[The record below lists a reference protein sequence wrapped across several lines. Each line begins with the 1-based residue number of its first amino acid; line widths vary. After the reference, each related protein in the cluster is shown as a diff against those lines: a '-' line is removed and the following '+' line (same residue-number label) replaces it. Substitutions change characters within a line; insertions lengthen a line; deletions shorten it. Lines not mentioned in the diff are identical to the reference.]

1 MACSVS
7 PWEFKHLEV
16 LGTRVPS
23 PVEFGEISARIP
35 RLKIETRTPVVE
47 KKNTQQVD
55 EKVPRSPTKRQNL
68 LYVKPQKEKTVTF
81 KVVLPK
87 EKSEVLERNY
97 LCICEERHSKMSTFC
112 SVEDGNDVKEIE
124 FSELMELF
132 NKCNERSSVES
143 FSKLT
148 NTTRGFHGNK
158 ILSDSE
164 TIEVMKL
171 LGTDIIGLKEGLLLI
186 ISQLCMSTVNVK
198 RFLENGLMNTL
209 MNLMLLSEEDD
220 VRREAVICLS
230 QVVEKT
236 EHADFW
242 LEQMVISGL
251 EALLGLMALSESLQE
266 AVLIAIKNLAV
277 HPKGARAMLEYDLGI
292 VTRLTSCKNSQG
304 NRIDNPQIQGLAT
317 QVVTNLIS
325 HDSSMVE
332 EFLSKHD
339 DVVASIVDLLQF
351 SPCPQQV
358 HSARFLA
365 TLAFHKSGLAAL
377 ISHNAVEHLL
387 RAVTCSQCRRL
398 RHQASTALRN
408 ISANPDKTSALFALS
423 LAAVPDTGLKQRM
436 DLSETSR
443 TFVSGGHDTH
453 AQSTNNLSRIPSSGT
468 SVDTGNANSNHQRTI
483 SEVTSLLTL
492 VFQSDT
498 LSKSGSGRQFFQANN
513 SKLEGHR
520 LSRVKQSTDTFCA
533 KESYLNSLQVLTNT
547 LIVMSNLLMASE
559 SMDDK
564 NGNIFGESRRLEN
577 AALIIQHG
585 GLQFLP
591 ELEFLSKKLLEANPP
606 SSHNIDPTILPPK
619 EITSRLKN
627 ARTDLI
633 FNKTRKGNRVAYQ
646 GRVDF
651 GFQPSEVDFVKAAL
665 ELVRIFAETTAPEF
679 DPGLEDIRALEGRR
693 PRAKKRHISFHN
705 SATTMSSSSKMN
717 KRASSS
723 KVIRK
728 RRPLS
733 RSLSLASV
741 DTLTSSKQ
749 SQSSL
754 LNDASAPFSQPT
766 DTQDSRD
773 TRHYVKQSLLDSK
786 VIYCLAPWIMCGI
799 YDIQADALKIIRYLQ
814 HSKYASSVPTSLSHP
829 KEAWTSKVSSNSP
842 PTLTSRSSTL
852 SQRSLNSSTPARNS
866 MNKSKYLGATC
877 VRHVIHH
884 CAGYLLDS
892 LEPPVPRALGRTS
905 LMVIREAVINGA
917 LDTRLKIIKLGCFA
931 QVIKYIRGNEDDEA
945 LQALGIVVVRILVG
959 DDKSLKQL
967 FLAHGGMNLIMALY
981 QYKQGIAKEQAALTM
996 LTFRKVFKG
1005 ETANR
1010 RRRPQTADP
1019 KIKKRSKSS
1028 VQGDIWEKVGE
1039 KWKGQDKV
1047 TKLLKKFNVR
1057 Y

>member
-7 PWEFKHLEV
+7 QWEFKHLEV

-68 LYVKPQKEKTVTF
+68 LYVKPQKEKIVTF

-132 NKCNERSSVES
+132 NKFNERSSVES

-148 NTTRGFHGNK
+148 NTIRGFRGNR
-158 ILSDSE
+158 ILSDNE

-171 LGTDIIGLKEGLLLI
+171 LDTNIIGLKEGLLVI
-186 ISQLCMSTVNVK
+186 INQLCMSTVNVK
-198 RFLENGLMNTL
+198 RFLENGLMNSL
-209 MNLMLLSEEDD
+209 MNLMLLTEEED

-339 DVVASIVDLLQF
+339 EVVASIVDLLQF
-351 SPCPQQV
+351 SPCPQQA

-377 ISHNAVEHLL
+377 ISHNTVEHLL

-398 RHQASTALRN
+398 RLQASTALRN
-408 ISANPDKTSALFALS
+408 ISANPDKTSALSALS
-423 LAAVPDTGLKQRM
+423 LVAVPDTGLKQRM

-443 TFVSGGHDTH
+443 TFVSGEHDTH
-453 AQSTNNLSRIPSSGT
+453 APSTNNLSRIPSSGT

-513 SKLEGHR
+513 SKLEGHG

-646 GRVDF
+646 RRVDF

-741 DTLTSSKQ
+741 DTLISSKQ
-749 SQSSL
+749 SQSSS

-799 YDIQADALKIIRYLQ
+799 YDIQAGALKIIRYLQ
-814 HSKYASSVPTSLSHP
+814 HSKYAPSVPTPLSHP

-866 MNKSKYLGATC
+866 MNKSKYLGVTC

-1010 RRRPQTADP
+1010 RRRPQTANP
-1019 KIKKRSKSS
+1019 KTKKRSKSC

-1047 TKLLKKFNVR
+1047 MKLLKKFNVR